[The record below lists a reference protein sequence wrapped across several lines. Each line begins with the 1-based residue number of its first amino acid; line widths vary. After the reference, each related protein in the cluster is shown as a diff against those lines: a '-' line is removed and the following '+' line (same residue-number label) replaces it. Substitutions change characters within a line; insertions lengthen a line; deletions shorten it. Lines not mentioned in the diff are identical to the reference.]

1 MGLGASHSKYANNE
15 SKNDNLMIGGTP
27 YLWVKF
33 DPYNHYLRRVLVREG
48 ENIYLAQLEKE
59 MKEQIDF
66 INIYRIL
73 ESLVTCATMATVQ
86 KMIQY
91 VNDKEVD

>member
-1 MGLGASHSKYANNE
+1 
-15 SKNDNLMIGGTP
+15 
-27 YLWVKF
+27 
-33 DPYNHYLRRVLVREG
+33 
-48 ENIYLAQLEKE
+48 